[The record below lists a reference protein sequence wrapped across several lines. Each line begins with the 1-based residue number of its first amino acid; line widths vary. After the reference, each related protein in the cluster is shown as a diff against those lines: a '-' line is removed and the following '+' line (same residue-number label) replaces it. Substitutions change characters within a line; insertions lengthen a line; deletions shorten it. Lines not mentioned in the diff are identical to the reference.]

1 MTMNPRVDV
10 FMKKTTTWHDEY
22 EVLRELAL
30 ATGLDEDLKWGQP
43 CYTLDG
49 KNIFLLHSFKEYI
62 AVFFMKGVVM
72 KDPKS
77 ILIQQTPN
85 VQAGRQIRFKNLE
98 EIVKAKKVI
107 KAYMAEAI
115 AVEEAGIEVPM
126 KKAAPV
132 EIPKDIAAAMKKI
145 PGLPSAFKK
154 LTPSCQKEYMLY
166 FDGAK
171 KEETRISRVEK
182 YAEKILSGKRMNG

>member
-1 MTMNPRVDV
+1 MNPRVDV

-22 EVLRELAL
+22 EVLREIAL

-43 CYTLDG
+43 CYTLNG

-182 YAEKILSGKRMNG
+182 YVEKILSGKRMNG